1 MATKIRKLS
10 AVDESD
16 IATIQSC
23 RNDYE
28 RGARIVVTI
37 ANDIRNFVVCM
48 IIGLIKRKEFMRR
61 S

>member
-1 MATKIRKLS
+1 MATKIIKLS

-16 IATIQSC
+16 IVTIQSY

-37 ANDIRNFVVCM
+37 TNDIRNFLVCM